1 MWLGG
6 RISSVTC
13 RRILST
19 ERACVQTQRNE
30 RSVRVPG
37 LGLRQHVGAASG
49 GDGVTGKR
57 GDAKWK
63 LWKQRPE
70 PGETAPVL
78 LRSVVL
84 G

>member
-6 RISSVTC
+6 RIGSVTC

-49 GDGVTGKR
+49 GVTELQGKEETRSGSCGSSVLSR
-57 GDAKWK
+57 GRQ
-63 LWKQRPE
+63 LQFC
-70 PGETAPVL
+70 
-78 LRSVVL
+78 
-84 G
+84 